1 MLTTQCDKSPNS
13 WADAELLKHKGGSA
27 AGTHGRGAGESKE
40 VFTGEVKYEEVSVN
54 YALELETKR
63 QT

>member
-1 MLTTQCDKSPNS
+1 MINLLIAGLMLSCRSTREEVLES
-13 WADAELLKHKGGSA
+13 